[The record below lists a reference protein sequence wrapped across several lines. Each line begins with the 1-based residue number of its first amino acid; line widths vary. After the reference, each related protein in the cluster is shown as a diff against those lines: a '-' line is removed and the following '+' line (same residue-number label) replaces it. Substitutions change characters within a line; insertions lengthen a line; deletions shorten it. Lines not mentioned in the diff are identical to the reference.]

1 MTFTGSSAV
10 YQVADNLGAPH
21 IKYLARQAGVISV
34 LRITAYYPE
43 RKIRHSVATLIER
56 IQNQRQMSIIHEG
69 FYNHQ
74 PVTLTISREG
84 FEKVLDALLQNRFD
98 RLTDQP
104 GISYKDHCLWLIQ
117 RASGTYTHSVI
128 ASPDH
133 PILPYA
139 AIVNA
144 IDAYLPEAIREI
156 PLT

>member
-1 MTFTGSSAV
+1 MTFTGSSAL
-10 YQVADNLGAPH
+10 YQVADNLGAKH
-21 IKYLARQAGVISV
+21 IKELARQAGVISV

-43 RKIRHSVATLIER
+43 RQVRHSVATLMER
-56 IQNQRQMSIIHEG
+56 IQDQREMSIIHEG

-74 PVTLTISREG
+74 PMILGVSRNHY
-84 FEKVLDALLQNRFD
+84 EKLLDALLQARFD
-98 RLTDQP
+98 KLTDQP
-104 GISYKDHCLWLIQ
+104 NVSYKDHCLWLIQ

-128 ASPDH
+128 VSPDH